1 MSLVVKDHL
10 EREPKDGHEA
20 YHGAHGTGALL
31 DQDWWYDTSSERL
44 HALSEVSFSGG
55 TVNSASEHITEIGVS
70 QIPVNRAH
78 ISEFI
83 HFEDEAQGI
92 ETSASDLPDY
102 QWSMIPLDLRA
113 GELRTTTWS

>member
-1 MSLVVKDHL
+1 M
-10 EREPKDGHEA
+10 
-20 YHGAHGTGALL
+20 
-31 DQDWWYDTSSERL
+31 
-44 HALSEVSFSGG
+44 
-55 TVNSASEHITEIGVS
+55 S

-102 QWSMIPLDLRA
+102 QWSMIPPDLRA
-113 GELRTTTWS
+113 GELRTTWSS